1 MHNELLQRPSRP
13 RIEVKASE
21 RRMVDVSNGG
31 VVSIYLSRKLAEP
44 LMEAV

>member
-1 MHNELLQRPSRP
+1 MHSELLQRPSRP
-13 RIEVKASE
+13 RIEVKASK

-31 VVSIYLSRKLAEP
+31 VVSMYLSYKLTES